1 MGRRKLR
8 VEREEKHQS
17 AKKYI
22 DSIFRFV
29 RSEGWLRKLQ
39 VVSMR
44 PGVKCQKPLLK
55 DFEGLPFGV
64 GVHKEHLVVY
74 YSLEFAIDIGITRL
88 LKVFSA

>member
-1 MGRRKLR
+1 MLS
-8 VEREEKHQS
+8 EKRSTEAQQNNV
-17 AKKYI
+17 
-22 DSIFRFV
+22 DSIDRFV

-74 YSLEFAIDIGITRL
+74 YSLEFAIDIGIASIIEGL
-88 LKVFSA
+88 SA